1 MATLNNNNNNTS
13 VRFLERARCVI
24 EADRILRE
32 LVYIVVRVNIVVAI
46 VIVHSKDSFFVC
58 VSSLKQL
65 FFELNHIHR
74 FVFVCVF
81 FVILLWILNSQP
93 YQILPEREIDL

>member
-1 MATLNNNNNNTS
+1 MINYFMATLNNNNNNTS

-46 VIVHSKDSFFVC
+46 VIVHLKDSFLCVC
-58 VSSLKQL
+58 VVAQA
-65 FFELNHIHR
+65 
-74 FVFVCVF
+74 
-81 FVILLWILNSQP
+81 VIL
-93 YQILPEREIDL
+93 